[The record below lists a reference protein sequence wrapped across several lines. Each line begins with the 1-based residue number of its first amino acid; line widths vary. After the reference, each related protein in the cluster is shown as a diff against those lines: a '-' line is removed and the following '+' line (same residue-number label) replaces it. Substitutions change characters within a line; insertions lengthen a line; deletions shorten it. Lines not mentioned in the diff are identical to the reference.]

1 MLKTSVMM
9 ATAATAA
16 SVSPEIMEAFQA
28 FQVKFGKKYDDS
40 EFAKR
45 AAVFAENFEKVQSDN
60 RKHMLL
66 GGEAVFGVT
75 KFMDMTT
82 EEFKAQ
88 YLSGYLPSTSNVT
101 RVTPQATG
109 PLAAT
114 VDWRTKGVVT
124 PVKDQG
130 QCGSCWAFSA
140 TAAIESYGALGG
152 KYSLEVLSAQQINS
166 CDKVDQGCNG
176 GNTETAY
183 QYVQKAG
190 GIEHNSDYPYTSGT
204 GITGQCK
211 FSASKVAET
220 ISGYKSIA
228 KGEANLQTAVTA
240 GPASI
245 CVAASAFQTYSSG
258 ILKFCPGQIDHC
270 VQVVGYD
277 TTNEPKYWIVRNS
290 WATSWG
296 EQGYIRVEMG
306 KDLCH
311 IADDA
316 TYPTF

>member
-1 MLKTSVMM
+1 MKLAFV

-16 SVSPEIMEAFQA
+16 SISPEVMTAFEN
-28 FQVKFGKKYDDS
+28 FQVKFNKKYSDS

-45 AAVFAENFEKVQSDN
+45 VAIFAENFEKVQVLNKEHMVAGGDAVHGITRFSD
-60 RKHMLL
+60 MS
-66 GGEAVFGVT
+66 A
-75 KFMDMTT
+75 
-82 EEFKAQ
+82 EEFKAA
-88 YLSGYLPSTSNVT
+88 YLSGYVPSTTNTT
-101 RVTPQATG
+101 RVTPKFSA
-109 PLAAT
+109 PLAAS

-140 TAAIESYGALGG
+140 TAAIESYGALSG
-152 KYSLEVLSAQQINS
+152 KYKLNVLSAQQITS

-183 QYVQKAG
+183 QYVKKAG
-190 GIEHNSDYPYTSGT
+190 GIELNSNYPYTSGT
-204 GITGQCK
+204 GITGVCK
-211 FSASKVAET
+211 FNSGDVAET
-220 ISGYKSIA
+220 ITGYTSIS
-228 KGEANLQTAVTA
+228 KGESNLQTAVNS

-245 CVAASAFQTYSSG
+245 CLAATAFQTYTSG
-258 ILKFCPGQIDHC
+258 ILKICPGQIDHC

-277 TTNEPKYWIVRNS
+277 SSNSPPYWIIRNS

-296 EQGYIRVEMG
+296 EQGYLRLEMG

-311 IADDA
+311 VADDA
-316 TYPTF
+316 TFPTF

>member
-1 MLKTSVMM
+1 MM
-9 ATAATAA
+9 ASAATAA

-28 FQVKFGKKYDDS
+28 FQVKYNKKYDDK

-45 AAVFAENFEKVQSDN
+45 AAVFAENFEKVQVDN

-75 KFMDMTT
+75 KFMDLTA

-88 YLSGYLPSTSNVT
+88 YLSGYIPSTSNVT
-101 RVTPQATG
+101 RVVPQATG

-140 TAAIESYGALGG
+140 TAAIESYGALSG
-152 KYSLEVLSAQQINS
+152 KYKLEVLSAQQINS

-190 GIEHNSDYPYTSGT
+190 GIETNANYPYTSGT

-211 FSASKVAET
+211 FSSSKIAES

-228 KGEANLQTAVTA
+228 KGEANLKTAVNS

-245 CVAASAFQTYSSG
+245 CLAASAFQTYSSG

-277 TTNEPKYWIVRNS
+277 DTNSPSYWIVRNS

-296 EQGYIRVEMG
+296 EQGYIRLEMG

-311 IADDA
+311 VADDA